1 MVLSE
6 YISETPEGIKKI
18 IYHLGEELIE
28 VEATIKEEKTIPKAH
43 LVHERRRR
51 NLKKHRH
58 KCLTDFLSHKSDKN
72 IVCFSSTF
80 QRHCMCNDIRWVKFP
95 FFNHV
100 IDFRHQVDN
109 RSLSHFNTYIT
120 SEEIL
125 EREIRCW
132 SHINPNYHQRP
143 KFLHSFT
150 CRLNW

>member
-58 KCLTDFLSHKSDKN
+58 KCLTDFLSPESAKN
-72 IVCFSSTF
+72 KNAMKQSYFMIISS
-80 QRHCMCNDIRWVKFP
+80 
-95 FFNHV
+95 
-100 IDFRHQVDN
+100 
-109 RSLSHFNTYIT
+109 
-120 SEEIL
+120 
-125 EREIRCW
+125 
-132 SHINPNYHQRP
+132 
-143 KFLHSFT
+143 SFYF
-150 CRLNW
+150 

>member
-58 KCLTDFLSHKSDKN
+58 KCLTDFL
-72 IVCFSSTF
+72 
-80 QRHCMCNDIRWVKFP
+80 FP
-95 FFNHV
+95 SPTISFK
-100 IDFRHQVDN
+100 
-109 RSLSHFNTYIT
+109 TYRV
-120 SEEIL
+120 SIL
-125 EREIRCW
+125 
-132 SHINPNYHQRP
+132 
-143 KFLHSFT
+143 L
-150 CRLNW
+150 